1 MSGSVPPTSSTQSEI
16 SSMQATFEQAIADS
30 MEITKVETK
39 ENTKLDASKQR
50 PQNS

>member
-1 MSGSVPPTSSTQSEI
+1 MSGVSATGSTQSEI
-16 SSMQATFEQAIADS
+16 SSMQATFEKAIQDS
-30 MEITKVETK
+30 MEITKIETK